1 MCKKGGLSGR
11 DDVLF
16 NNHAAER
23 IPLLYHVKVNYSW
36 FVLWD
41 TWGQT
46 SDSQC
51 VVHVLSIIL
60 ILMLILFDNGH
71 YRFRCVQIK
80 LPYNYIYIYTGN
92 QRGLCWHNLW
102 PYSPSGSSCLE
113 TNQCETSS
121 FVGLAEAFRN
131 FTPCGWE
138 IQFWWNMNEYR
149 NFRWQLVLVSLNP
162 LVATIAAMFLGPWI
176 SMGSRSLTT

>member
-80 LPYNYIYIYTGN
+80 LPYNYIFI
-92 QRGLCWHNLW
+92 H
-102 PYSPSGSSCLE
+102 
-113 TNQCETSS
+113 
-121 FVGLAEAFRN
+121 
-131 FTPCGWE
+131 WE
-138 IQFWWNMNEYR
+138 STW
-149 NFRWQLVLVSLNP
+149 LVLTQLMTLFPVRFFMSRDQPMWNIKFCGTGWSLQKFHTLWVRNTV
-162 LVATIAAMFLGPWI
+162 LMEHEWI
-176 SMGSRSLTT
+176 P

>member
-80 LPYNYIYIYTGN
+80 LPYNYIYTLGINVACVDTTSDLIPRQVLHVSRPTN
-92 QRGLCWHNLW
+92 VKHQVLW
-102 PYSPSGSSCLE
+102 DWLKPSEISHLVGEKYSFDG
-113 TNQCETSS
+113 T
-121 FVGLAEAFRN
+121 
-131 FTPCGWE
+131 W
-138 IQFWWNMNEYR
+138 MNTVT
-149 NFRWQLVLVSLNP
+149 FDDSL
-162 LVATIAAMFLGPWI
+162 F
-176 SMGSRSLTT
+176 